1 MSEPKWIEDRWKPG
15 QEKKKQAY
23 MDLWAKFHDT
33 IKEAPKELTIEDI
46 RDAFQDAIETL
57 GLEKI
62 PQTREESLEM
72 LRQVEKDIDR
82 ASTWVRFVRDAI
94 TKEDV

>member
-1 MSEPKWIEDRWKPG
+1 MRKLSEEER
-15 QEKKKQAY
+15 KQAY
-23 MDLWAKFHDT
+23 MDLWGKFHDA
-33 IKEAPKELTIEDI
+33 IKESPDLTLEEI
-46 RDAFQDAIETL
+46 RDAFQDAVESL

-82 ASTWVRFVRDAI
+82 ASTWVRLIRNAI
-94 TKEDV
+94 SKEAG